1 MASFRISK
9 VYLGDYST
17 ISSPKE
23 KIETKFVLED
33 YLDGEKTSES
43 TEVKMQKKVIKD
55 IASKNP
61 IDVLIGADLSNQ
73 LGTTNETMS
82 DIRIPYLGVYN
93 ACSSFPEE
101 LIIASSLLKGTT
113 LKNILCLVSSHNL
126 AAERTFRYPIEYGS
140 PRRITQTFTAT
151 GAIGLILT
159 KNETPY
165 RIESAT
171 IGKVCDY
178 DIKDVNNMGAVMAPG
193 AADTLITHLRDMK
206 RDISYYDLIMTGD
219 LGILGTEFFK
229 NILSRHDITL
239 TNHIDAGSILITDK
253 TLTDQGAS
261 GPVCLPLVLLEK
273 VLKENKFKHILIIG
287 TGALHNT
294 TMVNRHK
301 SIPCISHAVSIEVNR

>member
-1 MASFRISK
+1 M
-9 VYLGDYST
+9 
-17 ISSPKE
+17 
-23 KIETKFVLED
+23 
-33 YLDGEKTSES
+33 
-43 TEVKMQKKVIKD
+43 
-55 IASKNP
+55 
-61 IDVLIGADLSNQ
+61 
-73 LGTTNETMS
+73 
-82 DIRIPYLGVYN
+82 
-93 ACSSFPEE
+93 
-101 LIIASSLLKGTT
+101 
-113 LKNILCLVSSHNL
+113 
-126 AAERTFRYPIEYGS
+126 
-140 PRRITQTFTAT
+140 
-151 GAIGLILT
+151 
-159 KNETPY
+159 
-165 RIESAT
+165 
-171 IGKVCDY
+171 CDY

-273 VLKENKFKHILIIG
+273 VLRENKFKHILIIG